1 MDQCQEFSIDR
12 FDFQLIR
19 IEWQPYVHVTR
30 GVYTIL
36 QTFGYLSL
44 FLKLFV
50 KSFVTFIAFLIFI
63 ISFKIYEFVRVV
75 KEWVRSKELINYKK
89 SRIKIYRLKKNF
101 ILYYSIKVLLF

>member
-1 MDQCQEFSIDR
+1 MPRILDR
-12 FDFQLIR
+12 SFRFPAYPHR
-19 IEWQPYVHVTR
+19 MATVCTR
-30 GVYTIL
+30 SVYTIL

-44 FLKLFV
+44 FLKLLV